1 MVRIL
6 VTTTSWQVWGWFSGT
21 ESFIALAHIA
31 PSSLLSAITW
41 AAISWPWWC
50 ANTQSTIE
58 DRDLVFYFCNNR
70 YDGVI
75 EQNLRVD
82 FENTAGARIANW
94 NWGGTRPLSVSFLF
108 RNSEI
113 SVNFTVKLARL
124 GGTKHKIIYQQML
137 RIEFYRTSFFALC
150 LYVSYYFTFEFCCQR
165 TVGLCRSSG
174 PDHWPGLWKLIEPMK
189 IFLYSHKHRYVQNL
203 MHCSRCWVQKFA
215 KHWLWRPGAC
225 EEWPWPCFAQ
235 LITSKC

>member
-1 MVRIL
+1 MEL
-6 VTTTSWQVWGWFSGT
+6 WS
-21 ESFIALAHIA
+21 
-31 PSSLLSAITW
+31 
-41 AAISWPWWC
+41 
-50 ANTQSTIE
+50 
-58 DRDLVFYFCNNR
+58 
-70 YDGVI
+70 
-75 EQNLRVD
+75 LRVD

-165 TVGLCRSSG
+165 TVGLCRNSD
-174 PDHWPGLWKLIEPMK
+174 PDQAFENSFSLWKSFCTLRGKCTCGIWCT
-189 IFLYSHKHRYVQNL
+189 VQGVE
-203 MHCSRCWVQKFA
+203 SRSLPNIDFDEEVLA
-215 KHWLWRPGAC
+215 KNGLGLVLLNSSRLSVR
-225 EEWPWPCFAQ
+225 Q
-235 LITSKC
+235 